1 MKRQLLDEIIN
12 GVEKEGFYEL
22 SMEVLETVLG
32 QGDRRRPHTKEQFL
46 QWADEKRLNYEYKER
61 DNETIILFSKRS
73 EQLPGMAR

>member
-1 MKRQLLDEIIN
+1 MKRQLLNEIIT
-12 GVEKEGFYEL
+12 GVERDGFYEL

-61 DNETIILFSKRS
+61 DNETIIRFFK
-73 EQLPGMAR
+73 Q